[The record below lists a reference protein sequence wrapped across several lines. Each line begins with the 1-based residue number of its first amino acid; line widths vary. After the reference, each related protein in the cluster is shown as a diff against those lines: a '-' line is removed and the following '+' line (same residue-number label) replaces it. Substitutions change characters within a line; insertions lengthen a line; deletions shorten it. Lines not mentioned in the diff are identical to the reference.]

1 MDCWVHFRPFFES
14 MDMRQLFGYIN
25 SSGQSLKGCKNF
37 LLQKSHFYSINQI
50 FWNSKSNFSKL
61 MQIFDP
67 LLFLEGWLNIFL
79 LVFMIFKHFKTQ
91 NQNLENF
98 YLQKIAYSLEGKF
111 FSNEYLHWY
120 TEIIC
125 IYISSTNC
133 PNPGELKYGL
143 KLDKKYSNLPLM
155 LV

>member
-1 MDCWVHFRPFFES
+1 
-14 MDMRQLFGYIN
+14 
-25 SSGQSLKGCKNF
+25 
-37 LLQKSHFYSINQI
+37 
-50 FWNSKSNFSKL
+50 
-61 MQIFDP
+61 
-67 LLFLEGWLNIFL
+67 
-79 LVFMIFKHFKTQ
+79 MIFKHFKTQ